1 MLVERIRPTRKRW
14 KHDRKQTVGAS
25 EVGNCIRQVWYS
37 KHGYPEERA
46 QSWGPATRGNVI
58 EAWARGRLRAAG
70 FQVENVQRTLISPP
84 LSATLDMTI
93 DGMPV
98 DLKSFDP
105 RIHEPVRQKHR
116 LQLQVQMRLTGA
128 AVGWLLYVNASDFSD
143 LREVELEYDPS
154 VAEAMRERAWI
165 MLRAA
170 DPPEREGRWTGDCQW
185 CPFQTEC
192 LGKPIV
198 GDGVL
203 SLAEEAELRT
213 LAVSRSVAVATVEYA
228 KERNERLREQAHEV
242 LRRAGVSIMPG
253 VVSVQNNG
261 VLRWVKEK
269 EKWNS

>member
-1 MLVERIRPTRKRW
+1 MLIERIRPTRKRW
-14 KHDRKQTVGAS
+14 KHDRKLTVGAS
-25 EVGNCIRQVWYS
+25 EVGNCIRQVYYS
-37 KHGYPEERA
+37 KHGYPEERP
-46 QSWGPATRGNVI
+46 QSWGPATRGNVV

-105 RIHEPVRQKHR
+105 RIHDPVRQKHR
-116 LQLQVQMRLTGA
+116 LQLQVQMKLTGA

-143 LREVELEYDPS
+143 LREVELEFDPS

-170 DPPEREGRWTGDCQW
+170 EPPEREGRWTGDCTW

-198 GDGVL
+198 GEGVL
-203 SLAEEAELRT
+203 SEAEQAELRT
-213 LAVSRSVAVATVEYA
+213 LRDTASVAVATVEYA
-228 KERNERLREQAHEV
+228 RERNERLREQAHEV
-242 LRRAGVSIMPG
+242 LRRANVSIMPG

-261 VLRWVKEK
+261 ILRWIREK
-269 EKWNS
+269 GP